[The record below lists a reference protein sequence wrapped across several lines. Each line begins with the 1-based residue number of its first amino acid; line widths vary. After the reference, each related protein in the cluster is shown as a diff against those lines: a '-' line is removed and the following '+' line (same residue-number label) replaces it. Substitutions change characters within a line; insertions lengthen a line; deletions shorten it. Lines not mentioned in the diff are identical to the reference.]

1 MRAGVAWIMLSLGAS
16 AALAQEDAH
25 GPATLNPVQTEGRR
39 LYQQSCGVCHTR
51 PTITA
56 PLFGPQLS
64 KLAVEGPRE
73 AQAKKQIAEGS
84 PNMPG
89 FKYNYTPPQIDA
101 VVEFLKLLPP
111 PAAEPPK
118 PATGAGP
125 AAAPASNQR

>member
-1 MRAGVAWIMLSLGAS
+1 MRAGVAWIMLGLSAS

-51 PTITA
+51 PTIIA

-89 FKYNYTPPQIDA
+89 FQYNYTPAQIDA

-111 PAAEPPK
+111 PAVEPSK
-118 PATGAGP
+118 PATGTAV
-125 AAAPASNQR
+125 APASNQR